1 MVQALHVGKNALI
14 VNQSALSVVSN
25 NIANMNT
32 EGYSKQR
39 VNLES
44 LVTTTPA
51 TNTYMQAQAG
61 FGVDIASISRYR
73 DVFLD
78 SYYRDVNSSKN
89 YYDTISTKGLI
100 VENISNEFNNT
111 GLSTYINEFFS
122 AANTVSLHPT
132 DETAKTDFAQKASN
146 LATVLNNV
154 STQLENAR
162 TTMVGDINNTSTIYS
177 SEASTYV
184 DTINQLLNDLTNV
197 NKSIIYQHST
207 NMGSSSGL
215 LDQRDALLDQL
226 SQYIPITVS
235 YNINDGVNVY
245 CGDTAIIA
253 GTDIVGKFKV
263 NVGDEHNPTVISFE
277 KEDGYVF
284 SANMKENFG
293 KNGKLAALL
302 TLGSD
307 SDSEL
312 SINYILNNL
321 NKIASAMAT
330 EVNAVQ
336 KMSEGGIKPMA
347 SACYNSS
354 TGQLELATEDIFT
367 TSDGST
373 TFTAKNICV
382 NQEILSHPQKIATAY
397 VEIDEFGKI
406 IAPDEIGNNAIAQAF
421 SDLREKN
428 ISDLGGLTFD
438 NFNTTITTDFGSK
451 LNNANINFETQ
462 SNVFT
467 ATNEERE
474 STIGVN
480 LEEELMDLIKFQRAY
495 EASARVFNAADDL
508 LKTLVNLAR

>member
-89 YYDTISTKGLI
+89 YYDTIATKGLI

-111 GLSTYINEFFS
+111 GLSIYINEFFS

-146 LATVLNNV
+146 LATVLNNI
-154 STQLENAR
+154 STQLENSR
-162 TTMVGDINNTSTIYS
+162 TTMVGDVKNISTIYS

-184 DTINQLLNDLTNV
+184 DNINQLLNDITNV
-197 NKSIIYQHST
+197 NKSIIYQHSA
-207 NMGSSSGL
+207 NMGTASGL
-215 LDQRDALLDQL
+215 LDQRDALLDEL

-235 YNINDGVNVY
+235 HNANDGINVS
-245 CGDTAIIA
+245 CDGIAIIS
-253 GTDIVGKFKV
+253 GTENIGQFKI
-263 NVGDEHNPTVISFE
+263 NVGDESNPTVISFE
-277 KEDGYVF
+277 NKDGYVY
-284 SANMKENFG
+284 SANMKEHFG
-293 KNGKLAALL
+293 KSGKLSALL
-302 TLGSD
+302 TLGGD

-321 NKIASAMAT
+321 DRIAAAFAT
-330 EVNAVQ
+330 EVNAIQ
-336 KMSEGGIKPMA
+336 KMSEGGTHPMA

-354 TGQLELATEDIFT
+354 TGQLELATEDIFAT
-367 TSDGST
+367 TDGST
-373 TFTAKNICV
+373 TFTARNICV
-382 NQEILSHPQKIATAY
+382 NQEILSNPQKIATAY

-406 IAPDEIGNNAIAQAF
+406 IAPDEIGNNTIAQAF
-421 SDLREKN
+421 SGLREKN
-428 ISDLGGLTFD
+428 ISDLSGLTFD

-462 SNVFT
+462 SNVFL

-474 STIGVN
+474 SAIGVN

-495 EASARVFNAADDL
+495 EASARVFTAADEL